1 MQDAL
6 TQENYMRRIKKQS
19 RGMDELIK
27 EPRAV
32 STAYQWS

>member
-6 TQENYMRRIKKQS
+6 SQKNYMRRIKKQS
-19 RGMDELIK
+19 KRMEELIK
-27 EPRAV
+27 ELRAV